1 MKILLVARLIPAVH
15 KSTKHIRYNTTNKHY
30 QSQEGTYSDFIHI
43 SLSDRP
49 AIGYHETGGLSSEKY
64 DFPQKAFQAAI
75 S

>member
-43 SLSDRP
+43 SVR
-49 AIGYHETGGLSSEKY
+49 SSY
-64 DFPQKAFQAAI
+64 Y
-75 S
+75 